1 MSVPNANLLLQSAIS
16 WSVGRFG
23 RSLVL
28 GIAWWASL
36 HERIVCESIL
46 MQKGDVM
53 LEGTGRYRL
62 ELEVSPL

>member
-1 MSVPNANLLLQSAIS
+1 MSVPNANPVLRSAIS

-28 GIAWWASL
+28 GIAWWANL
-36 HERIVCESIL
+36 HERIACESIL

-53 LEGTGRYRL
+53 LEGTGRL
-62 ELEVSPL
+62 EIPFLPKY